1 MHLYELLAD
10 KVTEWRKKGYATPD
24 HPAIAEI
31 LDYAWLTPSEQP
43 RALRLAQIRA
53 LETYWH
59 LRLIDGTPHITQ
71 LYKRLFPKKS
81 DRAKAFG
88 MDHPDMLQM
97 LIDYDLDDLLEQVR
111 TDDAMVKKYR
121 LEALRE
127 TLALDYPSYILALA
141 MGAGKT
147 MLIGTIIATE
157 FAMALETPDG
167 PFIQN
172 ALVFAPGKT
181 ILDAL
186 RELADVPYDQI
197 LPPRLYK
204 QFITN
209 YKLTFTRDGEKDLP
223 IIRGSRYNIVVT
235 NTEKIRIQKRSV
247 RSRQGWTQLKL
258 NELEK
263 QEEEIA
269 NLRLQ
274 AVASLPHLGIFSD
287 EAHHTYG
294 QAMEADLKRVR
305 QTVNYLHE
313 NTNLIAVVNT
323 TGTPYYQKQLLKDVI
338 VWYSLS
344 QGIRDD
350 ILKDL
355 SGNIYSYR
363 FNDENTDAFVA
374 EVVRDF
380 FQTYGDVAL
389 PDRSPAK
396 LAMYFPQEDDLQTL
410 RPVIE
415 GVLVELGRDPAMVL
429 RNTSQSSQAEL
440 DAFAR
445 LNEPGATHRIILLVN
460 KGTEGWNCPSLF
472 ATALARKLRSS
483 NNFVLQAA
491 TRCLRQVPGNTH
503 KARVYLSQDNYSTL
517 DAQLQETYGERLAD
531 LNQTAAQSRTVRLV
545 VRKVDIPPLV
555 VRRLVQT
562 IVPIEG
568 VKRPALHLSKVAA
581 RTTEE
586 LIRERATLTSAD
598 TPGTGERN
606 VLTFVDKTV
615 IDGAPQEID
624 LYQASTQLGATYRLD
639 AGDLYRQL
647 RQVYAP
653 ERKIPEAHLL
663 ELAGQIE
670 AQVQLYAVQTETVED
685 ALALVRLD
693 GFEQAVEQGEVVY
706 TTTISVPVDR
716 FHLIADGKGRDR
728 YGFHYSPYN
737 FDSGAERSFFSW
749 LLQRLGEDPDDIQ
762 DVYFTGGL
770 TAEKHSDFYVE
781 YKGVDGRPHRY
792 VPDFLLRKRD
802 GRSLIVEIKD
812 ARWQESVEQDLQR
825 AGQGQE
831 ALSVEGRKLI
841 ALDRWTQ
848 LSPEQLAYHVIFAA
862 SENLPHDDLAQINL
876 FFLRE

>member
-1 MHLYELLAD
+1 MHLYELLAE
-10 KVTEWRKKGYATPD
+10 KVAAWRKNGYSTPD
-24 HPAIAEI
+24 HSVIAEI
-31 LDYAWLTPSEQP
+31 LDYAWLTPDEQP

-53 LETYWH
+53 LETYWY
-59 LRLIDGTPHITQ
+59 LRLIEGTPHVLQ
-71 LYKRLFPKKS
+71 LYKRLLPKKS
-81 DRAKAFG
+81 ERAKALG
-88 MDHPDMLQM
+88 MDHPDLIQL

-111 TDDAMVKKYR
+111 VDDEFVKKYR

-127 TLALDYPSYILALA
+127 TLSLDYPSYILALA

-147 MLIGTIIATE
+147 MLIGAIIATE
-157 FAMALETPDG
+157 FAMALEEPEAA
-167 PFIQN
+167 FIQN

-186 RELADVPYDQI
+186 RELAEVPYDQI
-197 LPPRLYK
+197 LPLRLYK
-204 QFITN
+204 QFMTH

-223 IIRGSRYNIVVT
+223 IIRGSRFNIVVT

-258 NELEK
+258 NEVEK

-274 AVASLPHLGIFSD
+274 AIASLPHLGIFSD

-294 QAMEADLKRVR
+294 QAMEVNLKRVR

-313 NTNLIAVVNT
+313 ATNLVAVINT
-323 TGTPYYQKQLLKDVI
+323 TGTPYYQKQLLKDVV

-355 SGNIYSYR
+355 AGNIYSYR
-363 FNDENTDAFVA
+363 FNDDNTDSFVA

-380 FQTYGDVAL
+380 FRAYGDVTL
-389 PDRSPAK
+389 PTGEAAK

-415 GVLVELGRDPAMVL
+415 SVLVEMGLDPDVVL
-429 RNTSQSSQAEL
+429 RNTSQSTQAEL

-445 LNEPGATHRIILLVN
+445 LNEVGSTHRVILLVN

-491 TRCLRQVPGNTH
+491 TRCLRQVPGNAY

-517 DAQLQETYGERLAD
+517 DAQLQETYGERLSD
-531 LNQTAAQSRTVRLV
+531 LNKIGAQSRTVRLV
-545 VRKVDIPPLV
+545 IHKVDIPPLV

-568 VKRPALHLSKVAA
+568 ARNPALQLDKPDAGSE
-581 RTTEE
+581 EE
-586 LIRERATLTSAD
+586 LVRVRSTLTTVEGS
-598 TPGTGERN
+598 P
-606 VLTFVDKTV
+606 LTFVDQTV
-615 IDGAPQEID
+615 IDDGGQEID
-624 LYQASTQLGATYRLD
+624 LYLAATRLAATYRLE
-639 AGDLYRQL
+639 AAELYRLL
-647 RQVYAP
+647 RELYHP
-653 ERKIPEAHLL
+653 ERALPEAHLAA
-663 ELAGQIE
+663 LAGQIE
-670 AQVQLYAVQTETVED
+670 TQVQRYTVQVETVED
-685 ALALVRLD
+685 ALALVRLE
-693 GFEQAVEQGEVVY
+693 GFEQEVESGETIY
-706 TTTISVPVDR
+706 TTHIRVPVDR
-716 FHLIADGKGRDR
+716 FHLVTHRLGGER

-737 FDSGAERSFFSW
+737 FDSGPEKAFFEW

-770 TAEKHSDFYVE
+770 TAEKHSDFYIE
-781 YKGVDGRPHRY
+781 YRGVDGRLHRY
-792 VPDFLLRKRD
+792 VPDFLLRKHD
-802 GRSLIVEIKD
+802 GRCLIVEIKD
-812 ARWQESVEQDLQR
+812 ARWQEPVERDLQR

-831 ALSVEGRKLI
+831 ALSVEGRKLM
-841 ALDRWTQ
+841 ALDRWTK
-848 LSPEQLAYHVIFAA
+848 LLPDQLAYHVIFAA
-862 SENLPHDDLAQINL
+862 SEHLPHDNL
-876 FFLRE
+876 GTIGEFLE

>member
-1 MHLYELLAD
+1 MHLHELLAE
-10 KVTEWRKKGYATPD
+10 KVTEWRKNGYLTPD

-31 LDYAWLTPSEQP
+31 LDYAWLLPGEQS
-43 RALRLAQIRA
+43 RTLRLAQIRA
-53 LETYWH
+53 LETYWY
-59 LRLIDGTPHITQ
+59 LRLMEGTPHITE
-71 LYKRLFPKKS
+71 LYKRLFPKKRE
-81 DRAKAFG
+81 RAVALG
-88 MDHPDMLQM
+88 IEHPDLREM
-97 LIDYDLDDLLEQVR
+97 LIDLDLEEMLEQVR
-111 TDDAMVKKYR
+111 TDDVLVKKYK

-157 FAMALETPDG
+157 FAMALETSDG

-181 ILDAL
+181 ILDSL

-223 IIRGSRYNIVVT
+223 IIRGSRFNIVVT
-235 NTEKIRIQKRSV
+235 NSEKIRIQKRSV

-258 NELEK
+258 RELDK

-287 EAHHTYG
+287 EAQHTDG

-313 NTNLIAVVNT
+313 NTDLVAVINT
-323 TGTPYYQKQLLKDVI
+323 TGTPYYQKQLLKDVV

-363 FNDENTDAFVA
+363 FDAENTDAFVA

-380 FQTYGDVAL
+380 FQTYGEVSL
-389 PDRSPAK
+389 PDGSPAK
-396 LAMYFPQEDDLQTL
+396 LAMYFPQEEDLQVM
-410 RPVIE
+410 RSVVE
-415 GVLVELGRDPAMVL
+415 GALVEMGLDQSIVL
-429 RNTSQSSQAEL
+429 RNTSQSTQAEL

-445 LNEPGATHRIILLVN
+445 LNEPGALHRILMLVN

-491 TRCLRQVPGNTH
+491 TRCLRQLPGNTH

-517 DAQLQETYGERLAD
+517 DSQLQETYGERLSD
-531 LNQTAAQSRTVRLV
+531 LNQTAAHSRTAKLV
-545 VRKVDIPPLV
+545 VRKVHIPPLV
-555 VRRLVQT
+555 IRRSVQT
-562 IVPIEG
+562 IVPLEG
-568 VKRPALHLSKVAA
+568 MDKPTLRLVKPTGDAA
-581 RTTEE
+581 DLVRD
-586 LIRERATLTSAD
+586 RATLSA
-598 TPGTGERN
+598 GEGN
-606 VLTFVDKTV
+606 VLQVVDQTV
-615 IDGAPQEID
+615 IETSTEEID
-624 LYQASTQLGATYRLD
+624 LYTAAARLGAVYRLD
-639 AGDLYRQL
+639 AGDLNRQL
-647 RQVYAP
+647 RQLYFP
-653 ERKIPEAHLL
+653 ERMLPETHL
-663 ELAGQIE
+663 EQLAAQIE
-670 AQVQLYAVQTETVED
+670 AQLQRYTVVSEMVEV
-685 ALALVRLD
+685 ALALVRLE
-693 GFEQAVEQGEVVY
+693 GFEQAVEHGETVY

-716 FHLIADGKGRDR
+716 SHLLAAAQGGERF
-728 YGFHYSPYN
+728 GFHYSPYN
-737 FDSGAERSFFSW
+737 FDSGSEKTFFSW
-749 LLQRLGEDPDDIQ
+749 LLQRLGEDPDDIE

-792 VPDFLLRKRD
+792 VPDFLLHKKD
-802 GRSLIVEIKD
+802 GRCLIVEIKD
-812 ARWQESVEQDLQR
+812 ARWEGPVEQDLER

-831 ALSVEGRKLI
+831 SLSVEGRKLI

-848 LSPEQLAYHVIFAA
+848 LSPAQLAYHVIFAA
-862 SENLPHDDLAQINL
+862 NENLPHDDLTVVNR
-876 FFLRE
+876 FLM

>member
-1 MHLYELLAD
+1 MHLYELLAE
-10 KVTEWRKKGYATPD
+10 KVTEWRNNGYATPN

-31 LDYAWLTPSEQP
+31 LDYAWLAPGEQP

-53 LETYWH
+53 LETYWY
-59 LRLIDGTPHITQ
+59 LRLVEGTPHITQ

-88 MDHPDMLQM
+88 MDHPDLLQT
-97 LIDYDLDDLLEQVR
+97 LIDYDLEDLLDQVR
-111 TDDAMVKKYR
+111 TDDAMVKKYK

-186 RELADVPYDQI
+186 RELAEVPYQQI

-204 QFITN
+204 QFITH

-223 IIRGSRYNIVVT
+223 IIRGSRFNIVVT

-313 NTNLIAVVNT
+313 NTNLVAVVNT
-323 TGTPYYQKQLLKDVI
+323 TGTPYYQKQLLKDVV

-363 FNDENTDAFVA
+363 FNDENTDAFVS

-380 FQTYGDVAL
+380 FQTYGDVTL
-389 PDRSPAK
+389 PDGAPAK
-396 LAMYFPQEDDLQTL
+396 LAMYFPQEDDLQNL

-415 GVLVELGRDPAMVL
+415 GVLVEMGIDPAIIL
-429 RNTSQSSQAEL
+429 RNTSKSSQAEL

-445 LNEPGATHRIILLVN
+445 LNDPGATHRVLLLVN

-491 TRCLRQVPGNTH
+491 TRCLRQVPGNTN

-531 LNQTAAQSRTVRLV
+531 LNQTAAQSRTVRLI
-545 VRKVDIPPLV
+545 VRKADVPPLV

-568 VKRPALHLSKVAA
+568 GEKAALHLVRPTAGA
-581 RTTEE
+581 IEE
-586 LIRERATLTSAD
+586 LVRERATLASQD
-598 TPGTGERN
+598 TLATGEGN
-606 VLTFVDKTV
+606 VLTFLDKTV
-615 IDGAPQEID
+615 IDGGLQEID
-624 LYQASTQLGATYRLD
+624 LYLAATQLGATYRLHT
-639 AGDLYRQL
+639 GDLYRKL
-647 RQVYAP
+647 RQIYAP
-653 ERKIPEAHLL
+653 DRALPEAHLAS
-663 ELAGQIE
+663 LAGQIE
-670 AQVQLYAVQTETVED
+670 IQVQRYTVQSEMVED
-685 ALALVRLD
+685 ALALVRLE
-693 GFEQAVEQGEVVY
+693 GFEQAVESGEVVY
-706 TTTISVPVDR
+706 TTAISVPVDR
-716 FHLIADGKGRDR
+716 FHLIAEGKGRDR

-737 FDSGAERSFFSW
+737 FDSGAEKAFFIW
-749 LLQRLGEDPDDIQ
+749 LVQRLGEDPDDIQ

-802 GRSLIVEIKD
+802 GRCLIVEIKD
-812 ARWQESVEQDLQR
+812 ARWQEPIEQDMQR
-825 AGQGQE
+825 ASQGQD
-831 ALSVEGRKLI
+831 ALSIEGRKLI

-848 LSPEQLAYHVIFAA
+848 LSPAQLAYHIIFAA
-862 SENLPHDDLAQINL
+862 SENLPHDDLAKVNQ
-876 FFLRE
+876 FFLQD

>member
-1 MHLYELLAD
+1 MHLYELLAE
-10 KVTEWRKKGYATPD
+10 KVTDWRKNGYVTLD

-31 LDYAWLTPSEQP
+31 LDYAWLTPGEQP

-53 LETYWH
+53 LETYWY
-59 LRLIDGTPHITQ
+59 LRLIEGTPHITY

-88 MDHPDMLQM
+88 MDHPDLLQM

-111 TDDAMVKKYR
+111 TDDALVKKYK

-186 RELADVPYDQI
+186 RELADVPYSQI
-197 LPPRLYK
+197 LPPRLYR

-223 IIRGSRYNIVVT
+223 IIRGSRFNIVVT

-258 NELEK
+258 SELEK

-274 AVASLPHLGIFSD
+274 AVASLAHLGIFSD

-305 QTVNYLHE
+305 QTVNYLHD
-313 NTNLIAVVNT
+313 NTNLVAVVNT
-323 TGTPYYQKQLLKDVI
+323 TGTPYYQKQLLKDVV

-363 FNDENTDAFVA
+363 FNEENTNAFAA
-374 EVVRDF
+374 EVIRDF
-380 FQTYGDVAL
+380 FHTYNDISL
-389 PDRSPAK
+389 PNGAPAK
-396 LAMYFPQEDDLQTL
+396 LAMYFPQEDDLQSL
-410 RPVIE
+410 RPFIE
-415 GVLVELGRDPAMVL
+415 GALVEMGIDPAIIL
-429 RNTSQSSQAEL
+429 RNTSQSTQAEL
-440 DAFAR
+440 NAFAR
-445 LNEPGATHRIILLVN
+445 LNEPTAPHRVLLLVN

-491 TRCLRQVPGNTH
+491 TRCLRQVPGNPH

-517 DAQLQETYGERLAD
+517 DSQLQETYGERLAD
-531 LNQTAAQSRTVRLV
+531 LNQTVAQSRTVRLV
-545 VRKVDIPPLV
+545 VRKVDVPPLV

-568 VKRPALHLSKVAA
+568 GGKPALHLVKPNIGVA
-581 RTTEE
+581 ED
-586 LIRERATLTSAD
+586 LVRERATLASQNTLA
-598 TPGTGERN
+598 TGERN
-606 VLTFVDKTV
+606 VLTFIDKTV
-615 IDGAPQEID
+615 INGGLQEID
-624 LYQASTQLGATYRLD
+624 LYLAATQLGATYRLD

-647 RQVYAP
+647 RQIYAP
-653 ERKIPEAHLL
+653 DHALLEAHLMD
-663 ELAGQIE
+663 LAGQIE
-670 AQVQLYAVQTETVED
+670 AQMQRYAVQTETVED

-693 GFEQAVEQGEVVY
+693 GFEQAVENGEVIY
-706 TTTISVPVDR
+706 TTMISVPVDR
-716 FHLIADGKGRDR
+716 FHLVAERQGMER

-737 FDSGAERSFFSW
+737 FDSGAEKDFFSW

-802 GRSLIVEIKD
+802 GRCLIVEIKD
-812 ARWQESVEQDLQR
+812 ARWQEPVEQDLAR
-825 AGQGQE
+825 AGKGQE

-848 LSPEQLAYHVIFAA
+848 LSPEQLAYQIIFAT
-862 SENLPHDDLAQINL
+862 SENLPHDDLAKIGRYLN
-876 FFLRE
+876 E

>member
-10 KVTEWRKKGYATPD
+10 KVATWRHNGYPTPD

-31 LDYAWLTPSEQP
+31 LDYAWLIPREQP
-43 RALRLAQIRA
+43 RDLRLAQIRA
-53 LETYWH
+53 LETYWY
-59 LRLIDGTPHITQ
+59 LRLVEGTPHITQ
-71 LYKRLFPKKS
+71 LYKRLFSRKS

-88 MDHPDMLQM
+88 MDHPDLLKM
-97 LIDYDLDDLLEQVR
+97 LIDYDLDELLDQVR
-111 TDDAMVKKYR
+111 TDDAMVKKSR

-127 TLALDYPSYILALA
+127 TFALDYPSYILALA

-186 RELADVPYDQI
+186 RELAEVPYNQI

-204 QFITN
+204 QFITH

-223 IIRGSRYNIVVT
+223 IIRGSRFNIVVT
-235 NTEKIRIQKRSV
+235 NTEKIRIQKRSL
-247 RSRQGWTQLKL
+247 RTRQGWTQLKL
-258 NELEK
+258 SELEK

-305 QTVNYLHE
+305 QTVNYLHK
-313 NTNLIAVVNT
+313 NTNLVAVVNT
-323 TGTPYYQKQLLKDVI
+323 TGTPYYQKQLLKDVV

-344 QGIRDD
+344 QGINDD

-355 SGNIYSYR
+355 SCNIYSYR
-363 FNDENTDAFVA
+363 FNDDNTDAFVA

-380 FQTYGDVAL
+380 FEAYGDVVL
-389 PDRSPAK
+389 PDGAPAK
-396 LAMYFPQEDDLQTL
+396 LAMYFPQEDDLQAL

-415 GVLVELGRDPAMVL
+415 GVLVEMGRDPAVVL
-429 RNTSQSSQAEL
+429 RNTSQSTQAEL

-445 LNEPGATHRIILLVN
+445 LNESGSTHRVILLVN

-531 LNQTAAQSRTVRLV
+531 LNQTGAKSRTVRLV

-568 VKRPALHLSKVAA
+568 AEKPILHLVKPASGSADDLV
-581 RTTEE
+581 
-586 LIRERATLTSAD
+586 RERATLSA
-598 TPGTGERN
+598 GERN
-606 VLTFVDKTV
+606 VLSFLDQTV
-615 IDGAPQEID
+615 IDGGPKEID
-624 LYQASTQLGATYRLD
+624 LYLAATRLAATYRLEV
-639 AGDLYRQL
+639 GDLYRLL
-647 RQVYAP
+647 RQLYGP
-653 ERKIPEAHLL
+653 ELALQEADLAG
-663 ELAGQIE
+663 LAGQIE
-670 AQVQLYAVQTETVED
+670 AQVQRYAVQIEMVED
-685 ALALVRLD
+685 ALALVRLE
-693 GFEQAVEQGEVVY
+693 GFEQSVEDGETIY

-716 FHLIADGKGRDR
+716 FHLVADGQGGES
-728 YGFHYSPYN
+728 YGFHYRPYN
-737 FDSGAERSFFSW
+737 FDSGAEKAFFAW

-802 GRSLIVEIKD
+802 GRCLIVEIKD
-812 ARWQESVEQDLQR
+812 ARWQEPVEQDLQR

-848 LSPEQLAYHVIFAA
+848 LSPNQLAYHVIFAA
-862 SENLPHDDLAQINL
+862 SENLPHDDLAQVNS
-876 FFLRE
+876 FFEGMK

>member
-10 KVTEWRKKGYATPD
+10 KVATWRQNGYPTPD

-31 LDYAWLTPSEQP
+31 LDYAWLIPGEQP
-43 RALRLAQIRA
+43 RVLRLAQISA
-53 LETYWH
+53 LETYWY
-59 LRLIDGTPHITQ
+59 LRLVEGTPHITR
-71 LYKRLFPKKS
+71 LYKRLFSRKS

-88 MDHPDMLQM
+88 MDHPDLLKM
-97 LIDYDLDDLLEQVR
+97 LIDYDLDELLDQVR

-186 RELADVPYDQI
+186 RELAEVPYDQT

-204 QFITN
+204 QFITH

-223 IIRGSRYNIVVT
+223 IIRGSRFNIVVT

-258 NELEK
+258 SELEK

-294 QAMEADLKRVR
+294 QAMEVDLKRVR

-313 NTNLIAVVNT
+313 NTNLVAVVNT
-323 TGTPYYQKQLLKDVI
+323 TGTPYYQKQLLKDVV

-344 QGIRDD
+344 QGINDD

-363 FNDENTDAFVA
+363 FNDDNTDAFVA

-380 FQTYGDVAL
+380 FQTYGDIAL
-389 PDRSPAK
+389 PDGAPAK
-396 LAMYFPQEDDLQTL
+396 LAMYFPQEDDLQAL

-415 GVLVELGRDPAMVL
+415 GVLIEMGRDPAVVL
-429 RNTSQSSQAEL
+429 RNTSQSTQAEL

-445 LNEPGATHRIILLVN
+445 LNEPGATHRVILLVN

-491 TRCLRQVPGNTH
+491 TRCLRQVPGNVH

-531 LNQTAAQSRTVRLV
+531 LNQTGAKSRTVRLV

-568 VKRPALHLSKVAA
+568 AEKHALHLVKPASGSADDLV
-581 RTTEE
+581 
-586 LIRERATLTSAD
+586 RERATLSA
-598 TPGTGERN
+598 GEGN
-606 VLTFVDKTV
+606 VLSFLDQTI
-615 IDGAPQEID
+615 IDGGPQEID
-624 LYQASTQLGATYRLD
+624 LYLGATRLAATYRLD
-639 AGDLYRQL
+639 VADLYRLMRQL
-647 RQVYAP
+647 YYP
-653 ERKIPEAHLL
+653 EHALPEAHLDG
-663 ELAGQIE
+663 LAGQIE
-670 AQVQLYAVQTETVED
+670 AQVQRYAVQTETVED
-685 ALALVRLD
+685 ALALVRLE
-693 GFEQAVEQGEVVY
+693 GFEQSVEEGETIY

-716 FHLIADGKGRDR
+716 FHLVAEGQGGES
-728 YGFHYSPYN
+728 YGFHYRPYN
-737 FDSGAERSFFSW
+737 FDSGAEKAFFAW

-802 GRSLIVEIKD
+802 GRCLIVEIKD
-812 ARWQESVEQDLQR
+812 ARWQEPVEQDLQR

-848 LSPEQLAYHVIFAA
+848 LSPNQLAYHVIFAA
-862 SENLPHDDLAQINL
+862 SENLTHDDLTKVST
-876 FFLRE
+876 FLK

>member
-1 MHLYELLAD
+1 MHLYELLAE
-10 KVTEWRKKGYATPD
+10 KVTEWRKNGYATPD
-24 HPAIAEI
+24 YPAIEEI
-31 LDYAWLTPSEQP
+31 LDYAWLTPGEQP

-53 LETYWH
+53 LETYWY
-59 LRLIDGTPHITQ
+59 LRLVEGTPHITQ

-88 MDHPDMLQM
+88 MDHPDLLRM
-97 LIDYDLDDLLEQVR
+97 LIDYDLEDLLDQIR
-111 TDDAMVKKYR
+111 TDDVLVKKYK

-186 RELADVPYDQI
+186 RELADVPYGQI

-223 IIRGSRYNIVVT
+223 IIRSSRFNIVVT

-313 NTNLIAVVNT
+313 NTNLVAVVNT

-380 FQTYGDVAL
+380 FQTYGDISL
-389 PDRSPAK
+389 PNGAPAK

-415 GVLVELGRDPAMVL
+415 GVLVEMGIDPAIIL
-429 RNTSQSSQAEL
+429 RNTSQSTQVEL
-440 DAFAR
+440 DAFTS
-445 LNEPGATHRIILLVN
+445 LNEPGSTHRVILLVN

-491 TRCLRQVPGNTH
+491 TRCLRQVLGNAH

-545 VRKVDIPPLV
+545 VRKVDVPPLI

-562 IVPIEG
+562 IVPIEETE
-568 VKRPALHLSKVAA
+568 KPTLHLVRPTAGA
-581 RTTEE
+581 VEE
-586 LIRERATLTSAD
+586 LVRERATLATQDILSA
-598 TPGTGERN
+598 GEGN

-615 IDGAPQEID
+615 IDGGPQEID
-624 LYQASTQLGATYRLD
+624 LYLATTQLGATYRLD

-647 RQVYAP
+647 RQIYAP
-653 ERKIPEAHLL
+653 DRALPEAHLVG
-663 ELAGQIE
+663 LAGQIE
-670 AQVQLYAVQTETVED
+670 AQVQRYAVQSEMVED
-685 ALALVRLD
+685 ALALVRLE
-693 GFEQAVEQGEVVY
+693 GFEQAVESGEVVY
-706 TTTISVPVDR
+706 TTAISVPVDR
-716 FHLIADGKGRDR
+716 FHLIAEGNGRDR

-737 FDSGAERSFFSW
+737 FDSGAEKAFFIW
-749 LLQRLGEDPDDIQ
+749 LVQRLGEDPDDIQ

-781 YKGVDGRPHRY
+781 YKGVDGRSHRY

-802 GRSLIVEIKD
+802 GRCLIVEIKD
-812 ARWQESVEQDLQR
+812 ARWQEPIEQDLQR
-825 AGQGQE
+825 AGLGQE
-831 ALSVEGRKLI
+831 ALSIEGRKLI

-848 LSPEQLAYHVIFAA
+848 LSPNQLAYHVIFAA
-862 SENLPHDDLAQINL
+862 SENLPHDDLAKVGG
-876 FFLRE
+876 FLNE

>member
-1 MHLYELLAD
+1 MHLYELLAE
-10 KVTEWRKKGYATPD
+10 KVTEWRRNGYAVPE

-31 LDYAWLTPSEQP
+31 LDYAWLTPGEQP

-53 LETYWH
+53 LETYWY
-59 LRLIDGTPHITQ
+59 LRLVEGTPHITT
-71 LYKRLFPKKS
+71 LYKRLFPRKR
-81 DRAKAFG
+81 DRAAALG
-88 MDHPDMLQM
+88 IEHPDLRDM
-97 LIDYDLDDLLEQVR
+97 LIDLDLDELLEQVR
-111 TDDAMVKKYR
+111 ADDALVKKYKI
-121 LEALRE
+121 EALRE

-157 FAMALETPDG
+157 FAMSLETPDG

-186 RELADVPYDQI
+186 RELAEVPYEQI

-204 QFITN
+204 QFITH

-223 IIRGSRYNIVVT
+223 IIRGSRFNIVVT

-258 NELEK
+258 TELEK

-313 NTNLIAVVNT
+313 STNLIAVVNT
-323 TGTPYYQKQLLKDVI
+323 TGTPYYEKQLLKDVI

-344 QGIRDD
+344 QGIRDN

-363 FNDENTDAFVA
+363 FNDDSTDAFVA

-380 FQTYGDVAL
+380 FLEYGDVCL
-389 PDRSPAK
+389 PDGSPAK
-396 LAMYFPQEDDLQTL
+396 LAMYFPQEEDLQVL

-415 GVLVELGRDPAMVL
+415 GALVEMGRDPSIVV
-429 RNTSQSSQAEL
+429 RNTSQSTQAEL
-440 DAFAR
+440 EAFAR
-445 LNEPGATHRIILLVN
+445 LNEPGSTHRVILLVN

-491 TRCLRQVPGNTH
+491 TRCLRQVPGNTL
-503 KARVYLSQDNYSTL
+503 KARVYLSQDNFNIL

-531 LNQTAAQSRTVRLV
+531 LNRTGAQSRTVRV
-545 VRKVDIPPLV
+545 VIRKVDIPPLV

-562 IVPIEG
+562 IVPLEGAELLALRLVRPASAPVDELVRERSTLGIGEEG
-568 VKRPALHLSKVAA
+568 VLQFIDQTAIDVGA
-581 RTTEE
+581 RE
-586 LIRERATLTSAD
+586 
-598 TPGTGERN
+598 
-606 VLTFVDKTV
+606 V
-615 IDGAPQEID
+615 D
-624 LYQASTQLGATYRLD
+624 LYLAATRLAATYRLD
-639 AGDLYRQL
+639 ARELYRQL
-647 RQVYAP
+647 RKLYAP
-653 ERKIPEAHLL
+653 GRVMPEAHLVDL
-663 ELAGQIE
+663 STQIE
-670 AQVQLYAVQTETVED
+670 AQLQRYTVQSETVED
-685 ALALVRLD
+685 ALALVRLE
-693 GFEQAVEQGEVVY
+693 GFEQLIENGEVIY

-716 FHLIADGKGRDR
+716 FDLVTERQPGARF
-728 YGFHYSPYN
+728 GFHYSPYN
-737 FDSGAERSFFSW
+737 FDSGPEKAFFDW

-781 YKGVDGRPHRY
+781 YKGIDGRPHRY

-802 GRSLIVEIKD
+802 GRCLIVEIKD
-812 ARWQESVEQDLQR
+812 ARWQEPVEQDLQR
-825 AGQGQE
+825 AGEGQE

-841 ALDRWTQ
+841 ALDSWTQ
-848 LSPEQLAYHVIFAA
+848 LSPEQFAYQVIFAA
-862 SENLPHDDLAQINL
+862 SESLPHDNLAKVNK
-876 FFLRE
+876 FFTSD

>member
-1 MHLYELLAD
+1 MHLYELLAE
-10 KVTEWRKKGYATPD
+10 KVTEWRRNGYAVPE

-31 LDYAWLTPSEQP
+31 LDYAWLTPGEQP

-53 LETYWH
+53 LETYWY
-59 LRLIDGTPHITQ
+59 LRLVEGTPHITT
-71 LYKRLFPKKS
+71 LYKRLFPRKR
-81 DRAKAFG
+81 DRAAALG
-88 MDHPDMLQM
+88 IEHPDLRDM
-97 LIDYDLDDLLEQVR
+97 LIDLDLDELLEQVR
-111 TDDAMVKKYR
+111 ADDALVKKYK

-157 FAMALETPDG
+157 FAMALETPNG

-186 RELADVPYDQI
+186 RELAEVPYEQI

-204 QFITN
+204 QFITH

-223 IIRGSRYNIVVT
+223 IIRGSRFNIVVT

-258 NELEK
+258 TELEK

-313 NTNLIAVVNT
+313 STNLIAVVNT
-323 TGTPYYQKQLLKDVI
+323 TGTPYYEKQLLKDVI

-344 QGIRDD
+344 QGIRDN

-363 FNDENTDAFVA
+363 FNDDSTDAFVA
-374 EVVRDF
+374 EVVHDF
-380 FQTYGDVAL
+380 FLEYGDVCL
-389 PDRSPAK
+389 PDGSPAK
-396 LAMYFPQEDDLQTL
+396 LAMYFPQEEDLQVL

-415 GVLVELGRDPAMVL
+415 GALVEMGRDPSIVV
-429 RNTSQSSQAEL
+429 RNTSQSTQAEL
-440 DAFAR
+440 EAFGR
-445 LNEPGATHRIILLVN
+445 LNEPGSTHRVILLVN

-491 TRCLRQVPGNTH
+491 TRCLRQVPGNTR
-503 KARVYLSQDNYSTL
+503 KARVYLSQDNFNIL

-531 LNQTAAQSRTVRLV
+531 LNRTGAQSRTVRLV
-545 VRKVDIPPLV
+545 IRKVDIPPLV

-562 IVPIEG
+562 IVPLEGAELLALRLVRPASAPVDELVRERSTLGIGEEG
-568 VKRPALHLSKVAA
+568 VLQFIDQTAIDVGA
-581 RTTEE
+581 RE
-586 LIRERATLTSAD
+586 
-598 TPGTGERN
+598 
-606 VLTFVDKTV
+606 V
-615 IDGAPQEID
+615 D
-624 LYQASTQLGATYRLD
+624 LYLAATRLAATYRFD
-639 AGDLYRQL
+639 ARELYRQL
-647 RQVYAP
+647 RKLYAP
-653 ERKIPEAHLL
+653 GRVMPEAHLVDL
-663 ELAGQIE
+663 STQIE
-670 AQVQLYAVQTETVED
+670 AQLQRYTVQSETVED
-685 ALALVRLD
+685 ALALVRLE
-693 GFEQAVEQGEVVY
+693 GFEQLIENGEVIY

-716 FHLIADGKGRDR
+716 FDLVTERQPGARF
-728 YGFHYSPYN
+728 GFHYSPYN
-737 FDSGAERSFFSW
+737 FDSGPEKSFFDW

-781 YKGVDGRPHRY
+781 YKGIDGRPHRY

-802 GRSLIVEIKD
+802 GRCLIVEIKD
-812 ARWQESVEQDLQR
+812 ARWQEPVEQDLQR
-825 AGQGQE
+825 AGEGQE

-848 LSPEQLAYHVIFAA
+848 LSPEQFAYQVIFAA
-862 SENLPHDDLAQINL
+862 SEGLPHDNLAKVNE
-876 FFLRE
+876 FFTSD